1 VPRTTR
7 VTGRT
12 CRRERERESLVFVV
26 VFFVILLCVLPLFS
40 ISKKTSLSCLSI
52 ATKRKATRRIARDNE
67 MATTTTRGRRRRR
80 RREKSNCRRRLLL
93 SSFFAAVFFTT
104 TTALFSSSSS
114 SFIVVV
120 EAREPASQES
130 IDKFFEAFDED
141 DDDKDAADSSS
152 SSSFQS
158 LENLVKLAQKV
169 ADESEN
175 YYASSSRQ
183 SDDDDENDFATMTSR
198 ATDGKSGPSV
208 DVSDDDLDEVDFSDD
223 FESETDEKN
232 LWESISQSGTITNEC
247 GYGQSKEYSLCFK
260 NFDEEEEEEEE
271 EESGGRR
278 GERSGGGFA
287 ASRQATTVPVNVIG
301 GALVWFE
308 IAVDGLASP
317 SDAGISNRESR
328 SRGNSKIV
336 LEAKPLGKP
345 WRVLE
350 SYDSETYAISGA
362 SSADDETISERNV
375 NVNSLASFDA
385 RANEFGFIGYR
396 VEVPKSAESSAT
408 KFRWRQVNNNE
419 EEEEDG
425 TNDDSNI
432 RIWAID
438 DVVIER
444 TAIAPHA
451 LIAAVKTKRKTK
463 SKFSRDEH
471 LDNVYL
477 SISFSKSVYG
487 FDANGLKVGNGTVL
501 ALSQARTFTGTDRSI
516 SSSHFVATVKPIV
529 PNDGDWVGP
538 FAVSIQIPGGVCT
551 NADGRANVAS
561 NTLKLRRVSA
571 VTNKLREK
579 MLEVEGEEEER
590 DEQED
595 ATLSI
600 GALKKKRR
608 TKESQFGDENEIK
621 KKRVTYEEI
630 TLGPRPGPKDSRW
643 AAVVAEETEL
653 NTSATYDKT
662 FVVVLDD
669 DTMHLHDPD
678 LAKDSSAWKDDP
690 SKVGERVEI
699 AQEIHG
705 RMKRS
710 KRKPSREAFEKM
722 EDEIVTL
729 KKVQERALRRWKDAD
744 SGGFNHDVGSYTDAK
759 EKAQQSLSP
768 FAKEIKEEEMMEEML
783 ELSKDAKGDE
793 ELKKKVRTD
802 STNELDLQDEEDD
815 YDDDTFASGEISP
828 EEEKEED
835 TTLADLKRDLEESER
850 LHRELASEVEM
861 SHKMREELDSELE
874 ELRSL
879 EKEKMMK
886 KKKHDSD
893 SNSGS
898 SDSGIEDED
907 GFLQGEGHST
917 IDGRSVEFR
926 EDGEDDDDDFAT
938 VERLAHE
945 MSDMFEEEKEAEELV
960 KKSRGDEAPE
970 KEEGMS
976 RDINADAE
984 AIKEEARIIR
994 EELKAEK
1001 ELLNK
1006 EKEMKAKLDEELLK
1020 LKTAQEVE
1028 VLASDEDDDIDE

>member
-1 VPRTTR
+1 MSA
-7 VTGRT
+7 
-12 CRRERERESLVFVV
+12 REL
-26 VFFVILLCVLPLFS
+26 FFF
-40 ISKKTSLSCLSI
+40 LSI
-52 ATKRKATRRIARDNE
+52 ATKRKTIKRTETNRARDT
-67 MATTTTRGRRRRR
+67 MATTTRERRRRRR
-80 RREKSNCRRRLLL
+80 RREKSKRRR
-93 SSFFAAVFFTT
+93 SFCAVFFTT
-104 TTALFSSSSS
+104 TTALALSLLFSSSS
-114 SFIVVV
+114 FRAGIVV

-141 DDDKDAADSSS
+141 DDANEDKDAADSTTTT
-152 SSSFQS
+152 SSFQS

-175 YYASSSRQ
+175 YYSSQ
-183 SDDDDENDFATMTSR
+183 SDDENDFAMTSR

-260 NFDEEEEEEEE
+260 NFDEEEEE

-425 TNDDSNI
+425 TNDDNNI

-551 NADGRANVAS
+551 NSDGRANVAS

-643 AAVVAEETEL
+643 AAVVAEDTEL

-744 SGGFNHDVGSYTDAK
+744 SGGFNRDVGSYTDAK

-802 STNELDLQDEEDD
+802 L
-815 YDDDTFASGEISP
+815 
-828 EEEKEED
+828 
-835 TTLADLKRDLEESER
+835 
-850 LHRELASEVEM
+850 
-861 SHKMREELDSELE
+861 
-874 ELRSL
+874 SL
-879 EKEKMMK
+879 I
-886 KKKHDSD
+886 H
-893 SNSGS
+893 
-898 SDSGIEDED
+898 I
-907 GFLQGEGHST
+907 
-917 IDGRSVEFR
+917 
-926 EDGEDDDDDFAT
+926 
-938 VERLAHE
+938 
-945 MSDMFEEEKEAEELV
+945 
-960 KKSRGDEAPE
+960 
-970 KEEGMS
+970 
-976 RDINADAE
+976 
-984 AIKEEARIIR
+984 
-994 EELKAEK
+994 
-1001 ELLNK
+1001 
-1006 EKEMKAKLDEELLK
+1006 
-1020 LKTAQEVE
+1020 
-1028 VLASDEDDDIDE
+1028 

>member
-1 VPRTTR
+1 
-7 VTGRT
+7 
-12 CRRERERESLVFVV
+12 
-26 VFFVILLCVLPLFS
+26 
-40 ISKKTSLSCLSI
+40 
-52 ATKRKATRRIARDNE
+52 

-80 RREKSNCRRRLLL
+80 RRRRREKSNCRRLLL

-104 TTALFSSSSS
+104 TALFSSSSS
-114 SFIVVV
+114 SRAGIVV

-141 DDDKDAADSSS
+141 DEDDANDDDKAAADSS

-175 YYASSSRQ
+175 YYSSQ
-183 SDDDDENDFATMTSR
+183 SDDDFAMTSR

-271 EESGGRR
+271 EEESGERR
-278 GERSGGGFA
+278 GERSGGGFV

-317 SDAGISNRESR
+317 SDAGISNRESSSR
-328 SRGNSKIV
+328 SNSKIV

-419 EEEEDG
+419 EDEEDI
-425 TNDDSNI
+425 TNDDNNI

-487 FDANGLKVGNGTVL
+487 FDANGLKVGNGTVV

-729 KKVQERALRRWKDAD
+729 KKVHERALRRWKDAD
-744 SGGFNHDVGSYTDAK
+744 SGGFNRDVGSYTDAK

-802 STNELDLQDEEDD
+802 STNELDFQDEEDD

-828 EEEKEED
+828 EEEEEED

-874 ELRSL
+874 VLRSL

-893 SNSGS
+893 SGSGS

-917 IDGRSVEFR
+917 TDGQSVEFR
-926 EDGEDDDDDFAT
+926 EYGVKDDDDFAT
-938 VERLAHE
+938 IERLAHE

-1028 VLASDEDDDIDE
+1028 VLASDEDDDIEE

>member
-1 VPRTTR
+1 VRFASFLDFKKRPRA
-7 VTGRT
+7 
-12 CRRERERESLVFVV
+12 
-26 VFFVILLCVLPLFS
+26 VFFL
-40 ISKKTSLSCLSI
+40 LSI
-52 ATKRKATRRIARDNE
+52 ATKRKTTRRTARDNE
-67 MATTTTRGRRRRR
+67 MATTTTTTRGRRR
-80 RREKSNCRRRLLL
+80 RREKSICRRILL

-104 TTALFSSSSS
+104 TALFSSSSS
-114 SFIVVV
+114 SRAGIVV

-130 IDKFFEAFDED
+130 IDKFFEAFDEED
-141 DDDKDAADSSS
+141 EDDANDDDKAAADSS

-175 YYASSSRQ
+175 YYSSQ
-183 SDDDDENDFATMTSR
+183 SEEDDFAMTSR

-260 NFDEEEEEEEE
+260 NFDEEEEEE
-271 EESGGRR
+271 SGGRR
-278 GERSGGGFA
+278 GERSGGGFV

-308 IAVDGLASP
+308 IAVDGLASL
-317 SDAGISNRESR
+317 SDAGISNRESS

-362 SSADDETISERNV
+362 SSADDETISEKNV

-425 TNDDSNI
+425 TNDDNNI

-487 FDANGLKVGNGTVL
+487 FDSNGLKVGNGTVL

-710 KRKPSREAFEKM
+710 KRKPSQEAFEKM

-744 SGGFNHDVGSYTDAK
+744 SGGFNRDVGSYTDAK

-802 STNELDLQDEEDD
+802 STNELDFQDEEDD

-828 EEEKEED
+828 EEEEEED

-886 KKKHDSD
+886 KKHDSD
-893 SNSGS
+893 SGSGS

-926 EDGEDDDDDFAT
+926 EDGVKDDDDFAT
-938 VERLAHE
+938 IERLAHE

-1028 VLASDEDDDIDE
+1028 VLASDEDDDVDE

>member
-1 VPRTTR
+1 
-7 VTGRT
+7 
-12 CRRERERESLVFVV
+12 
-26 VFFVILLCVLPLFS
+26 
-40 ISKKTSLSCLSI
+40 
-52 ATKRKATRRIARDNE
+52 
-67 MATTTTRGRRRRR
+67 MRRRRR
-80 RREKSNCRRRLLL
+80 GGGSPLDGVGVVVILMM
-93 SSFFAAVFFTT
+93 VFMVV
-104 TTALFSSSSS
+104 FSSCVLRSARFFVDASA
-114 SFIVVV
+114 
-120 EAREPASQES
+120 AREPASQES
-130 IDKFFEAFDED
+130 IEKFFEAFDEGDDGDGGDGD
-141 DDDKDAADSSS
+141 DDEGSSNS
-152 SSSFQS
+152 NSNSNSFQS

-169 ADESEN
+169 ADESE
-175 YYASSSRQ
+175 YAREGTSRASDGMPGRAMDA
-183 SDDDDENDFATMTSR
+183 SDDDWDEI
-198 ATDGKSGPSV
+198 
-208 DVSDDDLDEVDFSDD
+208 DFSDD
-223 FESETDEKN
+223 FESEEEENTM
-232 LWESISQSGTITNEC
+232 WESISQSGAITNEC
-247 GYGQSKEYSLCFK
+247 GHGESKEYSLCFK
-260 NFDEEEEEEEE
+260 IDEESKS
-271 EESGGRR
+271 ESV
-278 GERSGGGFA
+278 
-287 ASRQATTVPVNVIG
+287 SRQATTVPVNVIG
-301 GALVWFE
+301 GALIRFE
-308 IAVDGLASP
+308 IAVDAL
-317 SDAGISNRESR
+317 SDGDGDGSNRESGR
-328 SRGNSKIV
+328 SNKNSKVV

-385 RANEFGFIGYR
+385 RANAFGFIGYR
-396 VEVPKSAESSAT
+396 VEVPKIVESSAT
-408 KFRWRQVNNNE
+408 KFRWRQVNNDD
-419 EEEEDG
+419 EDD
-425 TNDDSNI
+425 NADNADNSNNI
-432 RIWAID
+432 RNWAID

-451 LIAAVKTKRKTK
+451 LIAAVKTKRKSK
-463 SKFSRDEH
+463 SKFSTDEH

-571 VTNKLREK
+571 LTNKLKEK
-579 MLEVEGEEEER
+579 MLEVEEEEE
-590 DEQED
+590 EEEED
-595 ATLSI
+595 VTLSI

-608 TKESQFGDENEIK
+608 TKQSKFGDENEIK
-621 KKRVTYEEI
+621 KKRVSYEEI

-653 NTSATYDKT
+653 NTSATFDKT
-662 FVVVLDD
+662 FVIVLDD

-678 LAKDSSAWKDDP
+678 MAKDSSAWKDDP
-690 SKVGERVEI
+690 RKVGERVEI

-729 KKVQERALRRWKDAD
+729 KKVQERAMRRWKDAD
-744 SGGFNHDVGSYTDAK
+744 SGGFNRDVGSYTDVK
-759 EKAQQSLSP
+759 EKTQQSRSP
-768 FAKEIKEEEMMEEML
+768 FANEIADEEMMEEML
-783 ELSKDAKGDE
+783 GLSKDARGDE
-793 ELKKKVRTD
+793 ELKRKIRTD
-802 STNELDLQDEEDD
+802 GIDEIESVEEDD

-828 EEEKEED
+828 EEEEEED

-850 LHRELASEVEM
+850 LHRELASEVEI
-861 SHKMREELDSELE
+861 SHKMHKELDSELE

-879 EKEKMMK
+879 EKEKMEK
-886 KKKHDSD
+886 KKEKKLDDGSE
-893 SNSGS
+893 SSGS

-926 EDGEDDDDDFAT
+926 EDEQAERDDDSST
-938 VERLAHE
+938 IERLAHE
-945 MSDMFEEEKEAEELV
+945 MTDMFEEEKEAEELV
-960 KKSRGDEAPE
+960 RKYRSDEAPE

-994 EELKAEK
+994 EELRAEK

-1006 EKEMKAKLDEELLK
+1006 EQEMKVKLDEELLK
-1020 LKTAQEVE
+1020 LKTAQDVE
-1028 VLASDEDDDIDE
+1028 VLASDEDEFDE

>member
-1 VPRTTR
+1 VRFA
-7 VTGRT
+7 
-12 CRRERERESLVFVV
+12 S
-26 VFFVILLCVLPLFS
+26 FFDF
-40 ISKKTSLSCLSI
+40 KKRKSLSCLSI
-52 ATKRKATRRIARDNE
+52 ATKRKTITRAETNRARDT
-67 MATTTTRGRRRRR
+67 MATTTRGKRR
-80 RREKSNCRRRLLL
+80 RREKSNGRRRLLLL

-104 TTALFSSSSS
+104 TTALLFSSSSS
-114 SFIVVV
+114 SFRAGIVVVV

-141 DDDKDAADSSS
+141 DDDKAAADSS

-169 ADESEN
+169 ADES
-175 YYASSSRQ
+175 SRQ
-183 SDDDDENDFATMTSR
+183 SDDDENDDFATMMTSR

-232 LWESISQSGTITNEC
+232 VWESISQSGTITNEC

-260 NFDEEEEEEEE
+260 NFDEEEEEE
-271 EESGGRR
+271 SGGRR
-278 GERSGGGFA
+278 GERGGGGFA

-744 SGGFNHDVGSYTDAK
+744 SGGFNRDVGSYTDAK

-828 EEEKEED
+828 EEEEEED

-893 SNSGS
+893 SGSGS

-926 EDGEDDDDDFAT
+926 EDGEEDDDDFAT
-938 VERLAHE
+938 IERLAHE

-1028 VLASDEDDDIDE
+1028 VLASDEDDYIDE